1 MSKKHYSENWIS
13 PSHGE
18 LMIQEIP
25 KYIKAYYERMKEY
38 GTGIH
43 ITIGTMTLIPLK
55 ENPMFQA

>member
-25 KYIKAYYERMKEY
+25 KYIKAYYERVWYRYSYYDRY
-38 GTGIH
+38 GFA
-43 ITIGTMTLIPLK
+43 
-55 ENPMFQA
+55 EF

>member
-18 LMIQEIP
+18 LTIQEIT
-25 KYIKAYYERMKEY
+25 KYIKVYYERMKEY

-43 ITIGTMTLIPLK
+43 ITIGTD
-55 ENPMFQA
+55 